1 MPDTHGFNKKELAVL
16 RKLDTPWKI
25 QDYLEK
31 LPINFE
37 KKGETIMSPRRV
49 LIENK
54 AHCFEGALFA
64 AAAFWMHGQKPLI
77 MDLCTTDDDLY
88 HVIAPFKY
96 HGLWGAI
103 SKTNHPVLRYRDPVY
118 KTIRELAMSYFH
130 EYFLDNGRKT
140 LRRYSEPLDLGKF
153 KKKNWVVAEDNL
165 WFIDDALDARK
176 HHEIVSPK
184 LSRILRKADPLERK
198 ATKMTQWEDK

>member
-1 MPDTHGFNKKELAVL
+1 MLGFNKKELAVFK
-16 RKLDTPWKI
+16 KLNTPWKI
-25 QDYLEK
+25 QDFLEK

-49 LIENK
+49 LIEKK

-64 AAAFWMHGQKPLI
+64 AAAFWVNGQKPLI
-77 MDLCTTDDDLY
+77 MDLYTTDDDLY

-96 HGLWGAI
+96 RGLWGAI

-130 EYFLDNGRKT
+130 EYYLNDGQKT
-140 LRRYSEPLDLGKF
+140 LREYSEPLDLSQF
-153 KKKNWVVAEDNL
+153 KKQGWAVSEEDL
-165 WFIDDALDARK
+165 WYIDDAIDSHK
-176 HHEIVSPK
+176 HHRI
-184 LSRILRKADPLERK
+184 LSDKTRRILRKADPLEQR
-198 ATKMTQWEDK
+198 ASKMTQWKEK

>member
-1 MPDTHGFNKKELAVL
+1 MYRFTKKKLAVL
-16 RKLDTPWKI
+16 RKLNTPWKI

-49 LIENK
+49 LAEKK

-64 AAAFWMHGQKPLI
+64 AAAFWVNDQKPLI
-77 MDLCTTDDDLY
+77 MDLYTTDDDLY

-96 HGLWGAI
+96 RGLWGAI

-118 KTIRELAMSYFH
+118 KNIRELAMSYFH

-140 LRRYSEPLDLGKF
+140 LRKYSEPLDLSKF
-153 KKKNWVVAEDNL
+153 KNKNWTVAEEDL
-165 WFIDDALDARK
+165 WFIDDALDAQK
-176 HHEIVSPK
+176 HHEIVSSK

-198 ATKMTQWEDK
+198 ASGMTQWKDKK

>member
-1 MPDTHGFNKKELAVL
+1 MHGFTKKELAVL

-37 KKGETIMSPRRV
+37 KKGETILSPRRV
-49 LIENK
+49 LIEKK

-64 AAAFWMHGQKPLI
+64 AAAFWVNGQKPLI
-77 MDLCTTDDDLY
+77 MDLCTTNEDLY

-96 HGLWGAI
+96 RGLWGAI

-118 KTIRELAMSYFH
+118 KTVRELAMSYFH

-140 LRRYSEPLDLGKF
+140 LRKYSEPLDLCKF
-153 KKKNWVVAEDNL
+153 KKENWTIAEEDL
-165 WFIDDALDARK
+165 WFIDEALNKLK
-176 HHEIVSPK
+176 HHLIVSPK
-184 LSRILRKADPLERK
+184 TAKILRNAGLLERK
-198 ATKMTQWEDK
+198 SSRQTQWKDKK